1 MSIETHGLAPS
12 VYQTITASDNIS
24 NAIGAMQAFVREGD
38 EEKFATAVAL
48 YVASA
53 RFRQEPI
60 EQVVGALCRLVEE
73 IEGPKRD
80 SEPILKPSR
89 MHELVFTGI
98 LKAFYGDIAVER
110 SRGARAQRKADA
122 PQHRERGTWPRRPED

>member
-1 MSIETHGLAPS
+1 METHGLAPA
-12 VYQTITASDNIS
+12 VYQTITASENIS
-24 NAIGAMQAFVREGD
+24 KVIGAMQAFLREGD
-38 EEKFATAVAL
+38 EPKFATAVAL

-60 EQVVGALCRLVEE
+60 ERVVGALCRLVEE

-80 SEPILKPSR
+80 SELALQPSR
-89 MHELVFTGI
+89 MHELVFTGV
-98 LKAFYGDIAVER
+98 LKAFYGDVAVER

-122 PQHRERGTWPRRPED
+122 PQHRESGTWPRRPDD